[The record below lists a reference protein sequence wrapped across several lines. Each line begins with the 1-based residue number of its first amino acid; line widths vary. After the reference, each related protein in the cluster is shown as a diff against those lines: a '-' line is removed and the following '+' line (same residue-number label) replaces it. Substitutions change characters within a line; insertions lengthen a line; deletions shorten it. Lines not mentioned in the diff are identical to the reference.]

1 MLTDTD
7 GQFNLMSVVRWRN
20 IPVID
25 TEVMKPSLSQCPSAR
40 LPLQKGIILPWSVS
54 ITPVVLK
61 NADIEK
67 EKDNG
72 ENRYY
77 NSGCNRQ
84 TDISTSYC

>member
-7 GQFNLMSVVRWRN
+7 IQFNPMSVVRWRN
-20 IPVID
+20 ISVID
-25 TEVMKPSLSQCPSAR
+25 TEVMKSSLIQCPLAR

-67 EKDNG
+67 RKTMGRIDAIILDAIH
-72 ENRYY
+72 
-77 NSGCNRQ
+77 RQ
-84 TDISTSYC
+84 T

>member
-7 GQFNLMSVVRWRN
+7 RQFNLTSAVRWRN
-20 IPVID
+20 ISVID
-25 TEVMKPSLSQCPSAR
+25 IEVMKSSLSLCPLAR

-54 ITPVVLK
+54 IIPVVLK

-67 EKDNG
+67 EKYNG

-77 NSGCNRQ
+77 NS
-84 TDISTSYC
+84 